1 MVSLHAFP
9 APMASIESC
18 SSACSS
24 HLLSY
29 NLSPNCFVP
38 TDYSVFSSAT
48 SDKEL
53 SSSTFVQPNVISHMV
68 RPVSTT
74 FCTNFQSSK
83 SIASQQ
89 QQQQPLIYPPS
100 KSPVQSQQSGVC
112 EPAFFRDSS
121 KSSGQD
127 AGLGDLLCDFLSF
140 PETGLECIQPL
151 ENIDSRI
158 APQYYPNQSEWHTW
172 EDKFASPDDALRGG
186 CWKEP
191 ANIDNDPKTGL
202 NTIYQ
207 TPTVSTTDVG
217 LKLTQL
223 QPQQCRQIFVSTVGT
238 HLATS
243 PTASGTA
250 SSSKTRLRWTPELHD
265 RFVEAVSQLGGA
277 DRATPKGVLK
287 LMDSEGLTIY
297 HVKSHLQKYRI
308 AKYIPKLA
316 EGMEEKLRNSFDS
329 SAYLDLKTGMQITD
343 ALRLQMDV
351 QKKLHE
357 QLETQR
363 TLQLQIEEYG
373 KRLQK
378 MLEEQQTPGR
388 KIECYSEVASDQT
401 KSDAMG
407 GCENTDN
414 GSTPE

>member
-1 MVSLHAFP
+1 MMTMQNLQGLNYCDGDTMVGLHAFP
-9 APMASIESC
+9 APMASGESC

-24 HLLSY
+24 HLLPRY
-29 NLSPNCFVP
+29 ISPNCFVP
-38 TDYSVFSSAT
+38 SDCSIFSSAS

-53 SSSTFVQPNVISHMV
+53 SSSTFVQPNFISHMV

-74 FCTNFQSSK
+74 VCTHLQYSK
-83 SIASQQ
+83 SIVSQQ
-89 QQQQPLIYPPS
+89 QQQPFDSLPLIYPPS
-100 KSPVQSQQSGVC
+100 KSPMQSQQSGVC

-127 AGLGDLLCDFLSF
+127 AGLGDLLGDILIF
-140 PETGLECIQPL
+140 PETGLECSQLL
-151 ENIDSRI
+151 ENIDASRI

-172 EDKFASPDDALRGG
+172 EDKFPSPDDVVRGG

-191 ANIDNDPKTGL
+191 VNIDNDPKTGL

-207 TPTVSTTDVG
+207 TPTVSTTDG
-217 LKLTQL
+217 GSKQTQL
-223 QPQQCRQIFVSTVGT
+223 QPQLCRQIAPPTVGT

-243 PTASGTA
+243 PTASGIA
-250 SSSKTRLRWTPELHD
+250 SCSKTRLRWTPERHD
-265 RFVEAVSQLGGA
+265 RFVEAVRQLGGA
-277 DRATPKGVLK
+277 ERATPKGILK

-308 AKYIPKLA
+308 AKYIPKHA
-316 EGMEEKLRNSFDS
+316 EGMEEKMRNSFDT
-329 SAYLDLKTGMQITD
+329 SASLDLKTGMQITD

-388 KIECYSEVASDQT
+388 KIE
-401 KSDAMG
+401 
-407 GCENTDN
+407 
-414 GSTPE
+414 